1 MSALLRLSIVLLALA
16 AHGALA
22 QQPLAP
28 TADEPPAPRAE
39 EPPAPSA
46 EQPPA
51 PSAEQRP
58 PAVDPAPLQF
68 DLLPPQ
74 APVDEAKATVARGV
88 MKDLARR
95 RALLDA
101 HQIAGYATV
110 GTLAATVVLGQ
121 LNYMDRY
128 GGRGDTGKYRTAHS
142 IAAYGS
148 TAIFAATGLLA
159 LLAPSPLEKPG
170 RFDTAT
176 LHKVSMAIATAG
188 FVTQIVL
195 GIATRKSEGNIRQR
209 DLALAHQIVGYTTL
223 GATTLGFAVLLF

>member
-1 MSALLRLSIVLLALA
+1 MRASIRIAGVLLVLA
-16 AHGALA
+16 AQGALA
-22 QQPLAP
+22 QQ
-28 TADEPPAPRAE
+28 PPAPRAE
-39 EPPAPSA
+39 EPAAPSA
-46 EQPPA
+46 DQPPA
-51 PSAEQRP
+51 PSAGQP
-58 PAVDPAPLQF
+58 PQGAEPAQLQF

-74 APVDEAKATVARGV
+74 APVDEAQAALAQGT

-95 RALLDA
+95 RTLLDA

-110 GTLAATVVLGQ
+110 GALAATVVLGQ

-128 GGRGDTGKYRTAHS
+128 GGRGDTGKYRTAHG

-148 TAIFAATGLLA
+148 TALFAATGLLA
-159 LLAPSPLEKPG
+159 LLAPSPLEKPS
-170 RFDTAT
+170 RLDTAT

-195 GIATRKSEGNIRQR
+195 GIATRGAEGRIGQR

-223 GATTLGFAVLLF
+223 GATTVGFGVLLF